1 MSDDEKL
8 SFEEAL
14 DELEDIVSQLESGEL
29 TLEETLQ
36 LFERGQAL
44 VGRCEDALNQAELR
58 LEALQPSASGGYE
71 RVATDEDTIE
81 G

>member
-1 MSDDEKL
+1 MSDNEKL

-14 DELEDIVSQLESGEL
+14 EELEDIVSRLESGEL

-44 VGRCEDALNQAELR
+44 VGRCEDTLNRAELR
-58 LEALQPSASGGYE
+58 LEALQPAASGGYE
-71 RVATDEDTIE
+71 RVVIDDDTVE